1 VRFVAVLLALLV
13 LVPGTGQAGASPAS
27 PALRIIAI
35 GDFGVGGE
43 RQRAFGA
50 AVRRFEAANPADV
63 LVTLGDNDYT
73 ENPAAFRAN
82 WEASFG
88 WARRSGMSVAG
99 VPGNH
104 DVRVDGGRYQFE
116 AFGMPGRYYRKAVG
130 PVELFL
136 LDSNAVGAR
145 QTLWLRRALSRSQA
159 RWKIAVFH
167 HPAFSCGSYGP
178 HPGVLAA
185 WVPLF
190 ERYRVRLVLNG
201 HDHNYQRF
209 RPRRGVRYVVH
220 GGGGAQLYP
229 VKRCPFGFPPRVR
242 ARAEH
247 GFLYLVVRAGRLDG
261 FAVTPSGRRTD
272 HFTFA
277 PGG

>member
-13 LVPGTGQAGASPAS
+13 LVPGNGQAGASPAS
-27 PALRIIAI
+27 PALRIVAI

-43 RQRAFGA
+43 PQRAFGA

-88 WARRSGMSVAG
+88 WARRSGMTVAG
-99 VPGNH
+99 VLGNH

-116 AFGMPGRYYRKAVG
+116 ALGMPGRYYRKAVG

-136 LDSNAVGAR
+136 LDSNNVDAAQTAWLAR
-145 QTLWLRRALSRSQA
+145 SLAASRA
-159 RWKIAVFH
+159 RWKIAAFH
-167 HPAFSCGSYGP
+167 HPAFTCGNYRS
-178 HPGVLAA
+178 HPGVVAS
-185 WVPLF
+185 WMRLF
-190 ERYRVRLVLNG
+190 ERHRVVLALSG

-209 RPRRGVRYVVH
+209 ASRRGVRYVVH
-220 GGGGAQLYP
+220 GGANSNLYP
-229 VKRCPFGFPPRVR
+229 LQACPAGYPRRLR
-242 ARAEH
+242 ALREH
-247 GFLYLVVRAGRLDG
+247 GFVYLAIRAGRLDG
-261 FAVTPSGRRTD
+261 WKVWPDGRRRD
-272 HFTFA
+272 HFVVR
-277 PGG
+277 G

>member
-1 VRFVAVLLALLV
+1 VRFVAVLLPLV
-13 LVPGTGQAGASPAS
+13 VVVPGNGQAGTPSP

-43 RQRAFGA
+43 PQQAFGS
-50 AVRRFEAANPADV
+50 AVQRFEARNPAD
-63 LVTLGDNDYT
+63 LLLTLGDNDYT
-73 ENPAAFRAN
+73 EDPSAFRAN
-82 WEASFG
+82 WDASFG

-99 VPGNH
+99 VLGNH
-104 DVRVDGGRYQFE
+104 DVRVDGGRYQFD
-116 AFGMPGRYYRKAVG
+116 ALGMRGRYYRKAVG

-136 LDSNAVGAR
+136 LDSNSVGQR
-145 QTLWLRRALSRSQA
+145 QTLWLRRALFRSRA

-167 HPAFSCGSYGP
+167 HPAVSCGSYGP
-178 HPGVLAA
+178 HPGVVAA

-209 RPRRGVRYVVH
+209 GPRRGVRYVVH
-220 GGGGAQLYP
+220 GGGGARLYP
-229 VKRCPFGFPPRVR
+229 LKRCPPGLPRR
-242 ARAEH
+242 ARGRVEH
-247 GFLYLVVRAGRLDG
+247 GFLYLVVRPGRLDG
-261 FAVTPSGRRTD
+261 FAVTSSGRRTD
-272 HFTFA
+272 HFRVA